1 MIYDCFTFFNELDI
15 LDLRLQLLH
24 EKVDKFILV
33 ESTKTHSNLDKPLYF
48 SINKDRYKKYSD
60 KIIHV
65 VVSEFPDVQNSWTI
79 ENYQRNQ
86 IFKYLNNCT
95 LNDLI
100 LISDVDEIP
109 NPDLLSSDRFGNDI
123 YCLIQDQYFFFYNYR
138 DLNHLYWI
146 GGTKVFKY
154 KIILEN
160 LIDERR
166 VHYNDVSFP
175 FYLNKGITATK
186 IRLYDGCRYIY
197 NGGWHFSYL
206 GGIEAIFKKVSAF
219 AHQEL
224 NNSKFLDKKRIEE
237 CLSTGK
243 DIFGRKQHHFIRVK
257 MSSMSHPKPLL
268 NFNNDSAL
276 LISNVPIKEIP
287 LLYIFYQINKIRL
300 IKWLKHHF
308 NFKFQK

>member
-86 IFKYLNNCT
+86 IFKYLDNCT
-95 LNDLI
+95 PNDLI

-160 LIDERR
+160 LIDERK
-166 VHYNDVSFP
+166 VHYNDISFP

-224 NNSKFLDKKRIEE
+224 NNTKFLDKKRIEE

-243 DIFGRKQHHFIRVK
+243 DVFERSGHKFICVDV
-257 MSSMSHPKPLL
+257 SMKTHPI
-268 NFNNDSAL
+268 AL
-276 LISNVPIKEIP
+276 FPIKSDNKLINATSTIVNIPFYYKMYQLYKIKVKKFLKEI
-287 LLYIFYQINKIRL
+287 I
-300 IKWLKHHF
+300 
-308 NFKFQK
+308 